1 MFAEFGKESKSMKA
15 TKTASKQDS
24 EAQTPHSVQ
33 TPSPAE
39 IAAAVKEVE
48 RAGQAAME
56 NASQTA
62 VEAVNGAAT
71 AAQAAK
77 DAAATAGVELRRDL
91 EQFQKVWKSPATQ
104 LGLTLSRD
112 DAFLGAVGWI
122 SKNPKGSEFLA
133 YEGVL
138 ILALWAFRAWKL
150 GKSNTLFRQM
160 LSQAWI
166 SLAYWIVALFLIP
179 SLIWGEHYRVAL
191 SHLFRGV
198 LRHFLS

>member
-1 MFAEFGKESKSMKA
+1 MRA
-15 TKTASKQDS
+15 TKTASPQEPASQVD
-24 EAQTPHSVQ
+24 AH

-39 IAAAVKEVE
+39 VAAAVKEVE
-48 RAGQAAME
+48 RAGKAAMQAATE
-56 NASQTA
+56 
-62 VEAVNGAAT
+62 GAT
-71 AAQAAK
+71 EVAAEI
-77 DAAATAGVELRRDL
+77 AATAGVELRRDL
-91 EQFQKVWKSPATQ
+91 EQFQKIWKSPATQ

-122 SKNPKGSEFLA
+122 SKNPKGSELFA

-150 GKSNTLFRQM
+150 GKVNTLFRQM
-160 LSQAWI
+160 LTQAWI
-166 SLAYWIVALFLIP
+166 SLVYWLVALFAIP
-179 SLIWGEHYRVAL
+179 SLVWGEHYRVAL